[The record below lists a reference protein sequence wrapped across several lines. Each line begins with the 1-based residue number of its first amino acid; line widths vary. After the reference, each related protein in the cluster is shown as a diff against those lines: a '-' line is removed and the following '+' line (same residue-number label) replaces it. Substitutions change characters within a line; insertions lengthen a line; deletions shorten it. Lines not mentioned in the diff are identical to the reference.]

1 MVPDLSFVFG
11 SAVTSCVACSSSP
24 LPCPLL
30 QHLRCGTLSMCG
42 MLGALPDETFLKC
55 EYVPILEASCGTTT
69 TNSAS
74 PITMQW
80 PICKEKEIGPS
91 PLACR
96 THHCHLGFHFA
107 LRLIVGYFDL
117 SFPWKFVQLHA
128 VGPSVLFF
136 FGFFY
141 CTCSAHH
148 RGWSCLSFIILIL
161 STPGTFLM
169 QSSRRSLYRGTLDC
183 SMVIHMTS
191 PSYKRYHQ
199 KDQKLVVWDLV
210 YHVYDNQPVCNLLR
224 WQIIMCICSCTK
236 PFHILI

>member
-1 MVPDLSFVFG
+1 
-11 SAVTSCVACSSSP
+11 
-24 LPCPLL
+24 
-30 QHLRCGTLSMCG
+30 MCG

-55 EYVPILEASCGTTT
+55 EYVPIPEASCGTTT
-69 TNSAS
+69 TDGAS

-96 THHCHLGFHFA
+96 THHCHLGFNFA
-107 LRLIVGYFDL
+107 LRLIVGYLDL

-128 VGPSVLFF
+128 VGPSVLLCL
-136 FGFFY
+136 FFY

-148 RGWSCLSFIILIL
+148 RGWSRLSFIILIL

-169 QSSRRSLYRGTLDC
+169 QSSRRSLYRGDSRLFYGHTHD
-183 SMVIHMTS
+183 S

-210 YHVYDNQPVCNLLR
+210 YHVYDNQPACNLLR
-224 WQIIMCICSCTK
+224 WQIIMCVT
-236 PFHILI
+236 